1 MKRHRGVYKPEHPA
15 PYELS
20 RSRIEAFV
28 KCPACFYLQQVRGV
42 KFPSIPG
49 FNLNEA
55 TDILLKKDFDHYR
68 EIQEPHPFLVERGY
82 RHMVPFSHPN
92 FELWT
97 QALHFGAEGRFHTIH
112 EATNLKIGGGVDDVW
127 LNTETG
133 LLHVVDYKST
143 SVKSEGK
150 EISLDDPW
158 KAAYKRQM
166 DLYVWVLRRMGFDVS
181 DEGIFLYCDGDRF
194 SKHGFL
200 NDQNALMSFKVV
212 ILEHTVDISWI
223 EPTLSRVKNVLGD
236 SRTPSHDPRCEQGA
250 FLAQVSSN

>member
-1 MKRHRGVYKPEHPA
+1 MKRHRGVFKPEHPA

-55 TDILLKKDFDHYR
+55 TDILLKRDFDYYR
-68 EIQEPHPFLVERGY
+68 ETQEPHPFLMARGFGN
-82 RHMVPFSHPN
+82 MVPFSHPN
-92 FELWT
+92 FDLWT
-97 QALHFGAEGRFHTIH
+97 QALHYGADGRFHTIH
-112 EATNLKIGGGVDDVW
+112 QETNLKIGGGIDDVW

-143 SVKSEGK
+143 STKSQGK
-150 EISLDDPW
+150 EITLDDPW

-166 DLYVWVLRRMGFDVS
+166 DLYVWILTRMGFDVS
-181 DEGIFLYCDGDRF
+181 DEGIFLYCNGDRF
-194 SKHGFL
+194 SKKSFL
-200 NDQNALMSFKVV
+200 GKEKAVMEFK
-212 ILEHTVDISWI
+212 IDLLLYEVDTSWV
-223 EPTLSRVKNVLGD
+223 EPMLFRIKKCLNGNSMMPHSRE
-236 SRTPSHDPRCEQGA
+236 CEFGA
-250 FLAQVSSN
+250 FLEALKR

>member
-68 EIQEPHPFLVERGY
+68 EIQEPHPLLVARGFE
-82 RHMVPFSHPN
+82 HMVPFSHPN
-92 FELWT
+92 FDLWT
-97 QALHFGAEGRFHTIH
+97 QALHYGAQGRFHTIH
-112 EATNLKIGGGVDDVW
+112 EETNLKIGGGVDDVW

-143 SVKSEGK
+143 SIKSQGK
-150 EISLDDPW
+150 EITLDDPW

-194 SKHGFL
+194 SEKSFL
-200 NDQNALMSFKVV
+200 GDDKALMEFKITLLIYQVNV
-212 ILEHTVDISWI
+212 SWI
-223 EPTLSRVKNVLGD
+223 EPTLAEIKKCLD
-236 SRTPSHDPRCEQGA
+236 STHPLSHSENCEFGA
-250 FLAQVSSN
+250 FLAAVG